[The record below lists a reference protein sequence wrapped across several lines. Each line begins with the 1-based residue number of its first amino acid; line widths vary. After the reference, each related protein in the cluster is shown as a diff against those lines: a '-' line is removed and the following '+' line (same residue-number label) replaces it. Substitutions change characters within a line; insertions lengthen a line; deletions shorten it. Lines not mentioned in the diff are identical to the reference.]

1 MKIGFVG
8 LGQMGRAMALNL
20 ARAGHE
26 VVGWNR
32 SAVDAETQA
41 SITLA
46 KTVTEAL
53 QAEVVFTMLSDDAA
67 IRDVLLA
74 PGVLD
79 SGQAGMIQVV
89 TATISPQLAQELAEG
104 HAALGFGYVAAPV
117 FGTPDVAAAG
127 NLNIMV
133 AGAPDVLARV
143 QPLFDLIG
151 KRVFVI
157 GDRPAQANVSKIA
170 GNMMLTMAIEALAE
184 GLAMTRGF
192 GVEPQNFLDLMLQTQ
207 FGCRAYENY
216 GRRIVNANFEPGF
229 KMSLGLKDLRLAT
242 DVADSTHVS
251 TPMLDAVRERMSQAV
266 EAGLGGRD
274 WSAIAGLASKSEQET
289 H

>member
-8 LGQMGRAMALNL
+8 LGRMGQGMAGNL

-32 SAVDAETQA
+32 SPIDAETLA
-41 SITLA
+41 SITPV
-46 KTVTEAL
+46 KTAAEAL

-67 IRDVLLA
+67 IREVLLA
-74 PGVLD
+74 PAVLER
-79 SGQAGMIQVV
+79 GQVGLIQVV
-89 TATISPQLAQELAEG
+89 TATISPQLAQELAER

-117 FGTPDVAAAG
+117 FGTPDVAASG
-127 NLNIMV
+127 NLNIMA

-143 QPLFDLIG
+143 QPLFDIIG
-151 KRVFVI
+151 KRVFVM

-184 GLAMTRGF
+184 GLAMTTGF
-192 GVEPQNFLDLMLQTQ
+192 GVKPQDFLDLMLQTQ

-216 GRRIVNANFEPGF
+216 GRRIVDANFEPGF
-229 KMSLGLKDLRLAT
+229 KMALGLKDLRLAT
-242 DVADSTHVS
+242 DVAASTHAS
-251 TPMLDAVRERMSQAV
+251 TPMLDAVRERMRQAV
-266 EAGLGGRD
+266 EAGMGARD
-274 WSAIAGLASKSEQET
+274 WSAIAGLASKPDQET